1 MHKIITIFICLLSF
15 VFVNAQTK
23 SRNLEKLIQQQKAAI
38 ELLDSY
44 KFSEAATQLE
54 EDIEFA
60 EKKRLATDTLESY
73 LDFANM
79 GQNMLT
85 STEKVVFIDSVV
97 IDKNRFLEVYK
108 MSEESGDIDLFKNV
122 FKSQS
127 ASSEVEN
134 SFTYIP
140 QLRDKVYFSN
150 VVDSAMYIFTRD
162 RLDDTWSDPIQ
173 AEGLEDFGYDQISP
187 FVLNDGTTMYF
198 AAKGEQSLGGY
209 DIFLTRYSTD
219 NGKFL
224 RPENIGMPFNSPD
237 NDYMYAIDE
246 ANNIGWFV
254 SDRRQPVGKV
264 CVYVFIPNATR
275 ENYTIEPGDTLQSF
289 AKINAIRDTWKGNS
303 NRVNEALNRLK
314 NLLSAKKQNRE
325 SKDFMFVVNDSKVYT
340 SLDDFQNPEAKK
352 YASQWIEAKKM
363 LEQQNAQLEADRSI
377 YASAQNSQKKE
388 LTPTILEEEKQTSEL
403 KEFIK
408 KLEKLIRQS
417 ELTDK

>member
-1 MHKIITIFICLLSF
+1 
-15 VFVNAQTK
+15 
-23 SRNLEKLIQQQKAAI
+23 
-38 ELLDSY
+38 
-44 KFSEAATQLE
+44 
-54 EDIEFA
+54 
-60 EKKRLATDTLESY
+60 
-73 LDFANM
+73 
-79 GQNMLT
+79 
-85 STEKVVFIDSVV
+85 
-97 IDKNRFLEVYK
+97 
-108 MSEESGDIDLFKNV
+108 
-122 FKSQS
+122 
-127 ASSEVEN
+127 
-134 SFTYIP
+134 
-140 QLRDKVYFSN
+140 
-150 VVDSAMYIFTRD
+150 
-162 RLDDTWSDPIQ
+162 
-173 AEGLEDFGYDQISP
+173 
-187 FVLNDGTTMYF
+187 
-198 AAKGEQSLGGY
+198 
-209 DIFLTRYSTD
+209 
-219 NGKFL
+219 
-224 RPENIGMPFNSPD
+224 
-237 NDYMYAIDE
+237 MYAIDE

>member
-23 SRNLEKLIQQQKAAI
+23 SRNLEKLIQQQKAAK

-162 RLDDTWSDPIQ
+162 RLDDTWDMTSSSPATTLTPIPT
-173 AEGLEDFGYDQISP
+173 Y
-187 FVLNDGTTMYF
+187 
-198 AAKGEQSLGGY
+198 
-209 DIFLTRYSTD
+209 
-219 NGKFL
+219 
-224 RPENIGMPFNSPD
+224 
-237 NDYMYAIDE
+237 
-246 ANNIGWFV
+246 
-254 SDRRQPVGKV
+254 DRRTSECLSIRP
-264 CVYVFIPNATR
+264 T
-275 ENYTIEPGDTLQSF
+275 TITCTL
-289 AKINAIRDTWKGNS
+289 
-303 NRVNEALNRLK
+303 
-314 NLLSAKKQNRE
+314 
-325 SKDFMFVVNDSKVYT
+325 
-340 SLDDFQNPEAKK
+340 
-352 YASQWIEAKKM
+352 
-363 LEQQNAQLEADRSI
+363 
-377 YASAQNSQKKE
+377 
-388 LTPTILEEEKQTSEL
+388 LTKQT
-403 KEFIK
+403 
-408 KLEKLIRQS
+408 
-417 ELTDK
+417 T

>member
-23 SRNLEKLIQQQKAAI
+23 SRNLEKLIQQQKAAK

-122 FKSQS
+122 FKNQS

-162 RLDDTWSDPIQ
+162 RLDETWSDPIQ

-224 RPENIGMPFNSPD
+224 RPENVGMPSIRP
-237 NDYMYAIDE
+237 
-246 ANNIGWFV
+246 
-254 SDRRQPVGKV
+254 
-264 CVYVFIPNATR
+264 T
-275 ENYTIEPGDTLQSF
+275 TITCTL
-289 AKINAIRDTWKGNS
+289 
-303 NRVNEALNRLK
+303 
-314 NLLSAKKQNRE
+314 
-325 SKDFMFVVNDSKVYT
+325 
-340 SLDDFQNPEAKK
+340 
-352 YASQWIEAKKM
+352 
-363 LEQQNAQLEADRSI
+363 
-377 YASAQNSQKKE
+377 
-388 LTPTILEEEKQTSEL
+388 LTKPTILVGL
-403 KEFIK
+403 
-408 KLEKLIRQS
+408 
-417 ELTDK
+417 

>member
-23 SRNLEKLIQQQKAAI
+23 SRNLEKLIQQQKAEK

-173 AEGLEDFGYDQISP
+173 ADGLEDFGYDQISP

-314 NLLSAKKQNRE
+314 NLLSAKKQNRG
-325 SKDFMFVVNDSKVYT
+325 
-340 SLDDFQNPEAKK
+340 
-352 YASQWIEAKKM
+352 
-363 LEQQNAQLEADRSI
+363 
-377 YASAQNSQKKE
+377 
-388 LTPTILEEEKQTSEL
+388 
-403 KEFIK
+403 
-408 KLEKLIRQS
+408 
-417 ELTDK
+417 